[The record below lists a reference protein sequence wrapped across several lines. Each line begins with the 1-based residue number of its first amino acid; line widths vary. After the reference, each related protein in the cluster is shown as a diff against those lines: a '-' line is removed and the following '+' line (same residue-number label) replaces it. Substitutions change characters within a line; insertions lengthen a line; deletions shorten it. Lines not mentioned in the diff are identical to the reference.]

1 MASAPMVDYYNSR
14 SNLDKLNPLIRSVYN
29 NTFDFDDY
37 KQKLLAKV
45 EYDNQHGSAPFL
57 DSVESVR
64 REQRIRLDQVEH
76 DYYTQKRAVA
86 FDVPYYPQEEEQPK
100 YETIVTSK
108 PPISA
113 PTTRIPSPVF
123 VTDEHIHHHHHR
135 IPVDYSMSTTHDV
148 TTNHVQNHIED
159 MWNEL
164 ELDDYMEQKK

>member
-86 FDVPYYPQEEEQPK
+86 FDVPFYPQEEEQPK

-123 VTDEHIHHHHHR
+123 VTDEHIHHHHH
-135 IPVDYSMSTTHDV
+135 
-148 TTNHVQNHIED
+148 
-159 MWNEL
+159 
-164 ELDDYMEQKK
+164 